1 MSKLDLSKER
11 FDATAGGLLKTCN
24 DEIIGEVSSAVKNV
38 LETGDNNAYIDTLS
52 ENFKTY
58 SNGYNGIMGCIDVI
72 IGDFKTL
79 ADIDEYIKRDNIGDV
94 DAKEISLDS
103 GSIVNPFEV

>member
-1 MSKLDLSKER
+1 
-11 FDATAGGLLKTCN
+11 
-24 DEIIGEVSSAVKNV
+24 
-38 LETGDNNAYIDTLS
+38 
-52 ENFKTY
+52 
-58 SNGYNGIMGCIDVI
+58 MGCIDVI